1 MPLQEENFMKYLSL
15 VALFPMLALAID
27 RPVSTTPAT
36 LCAGKV
42 SVSLNKEITVG
53 GCVGTVGTSSSKAD
67 KSK

>member
-1 MPLQEENFMKYLSL
+1 MRILCL
-15 VALFPMLALAID
+15 VALFPLVALAID

-42 SVSLNKEITVG
+42 TVTLNKELVVA
-53 GCVGTVGTSSSKAD
+53 GCAGTVSTSSSTAD